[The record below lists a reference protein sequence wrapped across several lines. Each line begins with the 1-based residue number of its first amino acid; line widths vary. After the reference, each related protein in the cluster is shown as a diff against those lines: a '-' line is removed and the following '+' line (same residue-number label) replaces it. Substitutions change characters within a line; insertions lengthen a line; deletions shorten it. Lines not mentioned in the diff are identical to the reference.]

1 MKYLKTKRRKV
12 GDITKQNTKDEITKQ
27 LQAIMPKQ
35 HAGDF
40 NQALME
46 LGATVCIPNG
56 EPQCFVCPV
65 QTYCKAFQDGLT
77 TELPIKS
84 KKKPRR
90 IENKTVLLLIS
101 ESAVA
106 LQKRDSKQVL
116 AGLWQFPN
124 VEGHLSPHAVQTQID
139 QWHIPAKQILESK
152 QSKHIF
158 THIEWHMNSYLIFCE
173 AQAIDLCDQFEWM
186 EKQDLEHIAIPTA
199 FQPFVSVIKTYLE
212 KK

>member
-1 MKYLKTKRRKV
+1 M
-12 GDITKQNTKDEITKQ
+12 
-27 LQAIMPKQ
+27 QAIIPKQ

-56 EPQCFVCPV
+56 DPQCFVCPV
-65 QTYCKAFQDGLT
+65 QAYCKAFQGGLT
-77 TELPIKS
+77 AELPTKS

-90 IENKTVLLLIS
+90 IEDKTVLLLIS
-101 ESAVA
+101 EHAVA
-106 LQKRDSKQVL
+106 LQKRNSKQVL

-124 VEGHLSPHAVQTQID
+124 VEGHLSLHAVQAQLD
-139 QWHIPAKQILESK
+139 QWNIPAKQILQSR

-173 AQAIDLCDQFEWM
+173 AQAIDICDQFEWM

-199 FQPFVSVIKTYLE
+199 FQPFLSVIKPYLE

>member
-1 MKYLKTKRRKV
+1 M
-12 GDITKQNTKDEITKQ
+12 I
-27 LQAIMPKQ
+27 
-35 HAGDF
+35 
-40 NQALME
+40 
-46 LGATVCIPNG
+46 
-56 EPQCFVCPV
+56 
-65 QTYCKAFQDGLT
+65 
-77 TELPIKS
+77 
-84 KKKPRR
+84 
-90 IENKTVLLLIS
+90 

-106 LQKRDSKQVL
+106 LQNGIQASF

-124 VEGHLSPHAVQTQID
+124 VEGLSPYAVQTQID